1 MAVQSNSSIK
11 SYIKAAFEKG
21 FEQYFDPK
29 TNTFVFYEQENQK
42 THTDNIY
49 EAKIILEAKQNDIVI
64 VHEYA
69 KILDIDNATT
79 MTIKNFTD
87 TLELYKKWFISM
99 NGKRNSE
106 LVLLIEYLKKQC

>member
-1 MAVQSNSSIK
+1 MAAQSNSSIER
-11 SYIKAAFEKG
+11 YIKAAFEKG

-29 TNTFVFYEQENQK
+29 TNTFIFYEQENQK
-42 THTDNIY
+42 HTDNIH
-49 EAKIILEAKQNDIVI
+49 EAKIRLETKQNDIVI

-87 TLELYKKWFISM
+87 MLELYKKWFISM

-106 LVLLIEYLKKQC
+106 LVSLIEYLKKQC